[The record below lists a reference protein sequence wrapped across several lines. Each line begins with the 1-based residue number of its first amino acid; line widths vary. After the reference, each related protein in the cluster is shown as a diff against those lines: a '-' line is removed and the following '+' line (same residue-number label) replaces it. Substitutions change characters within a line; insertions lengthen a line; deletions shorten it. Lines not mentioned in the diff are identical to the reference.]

1 MSECNVREQLKM
13 AMKDAMRHREKD
25 RLGTIRM
32 ALAELQRI
40 EVDEKALSD
49 DRALAILDK
58 MVKQRR
64 DAATQ
69 YQDAGRLDL
78 AEKEKQE
85 MAIIQTFLP
94 EALSEDELNT
104 LIIDAISKSNAQNMQ
119 DMGKVM
125 AIIKPKAQGRA
136 DMGVISKAVREK
148 LC

>member
-69 YQDAGRLDL
+69 YRMPGVSILR
-78 AEKEKQE
+78 KKKNRKW
-85 MAIIQTFLP
+85 P
-94 EALSEDELNT
+94 LSRH
-104 LIIDAISKSNAQNMQ
+104 SFR
-119 DMGKVM
+119 
-125 AIIKPKAQGRA
+125 KPSAR
-136 DMGVISKAVREK
+136 MN
-148 LC
+148 